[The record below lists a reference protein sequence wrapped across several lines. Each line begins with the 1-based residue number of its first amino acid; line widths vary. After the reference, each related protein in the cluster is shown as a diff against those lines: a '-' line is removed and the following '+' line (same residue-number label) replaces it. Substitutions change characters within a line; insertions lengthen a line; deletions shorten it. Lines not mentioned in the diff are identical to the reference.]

1 MSIKCTVTTRE
12 IYFNE
17 PRGRIGIAKYLKRK
31 APRDGEATR
40 ALSRYYSAV
49 MLGCLAFSFFSLLS

>member
-49 MLGCLAFSFFSLLS
+49 VLGC